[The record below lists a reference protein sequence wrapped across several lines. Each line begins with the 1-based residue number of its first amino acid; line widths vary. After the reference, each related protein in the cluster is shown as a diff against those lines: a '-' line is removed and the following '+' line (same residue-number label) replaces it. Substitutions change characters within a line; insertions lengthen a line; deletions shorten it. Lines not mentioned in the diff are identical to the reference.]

1 MKSFVKKIVYVAFI
15 GIVSLFSS
23 CQDEFEDVNGG
34 NEEQTIQANS
44 ATASLIEKTTAF
56 DGSYDDVVDESSCF
70 AINFPYT
77 VSINGAAAI
86 TITSMEDLQSIKVT
100 LAGLDNGALE
110 ISFPVT
116 ITLSNHS
123 EIVVENQEQ
132 LLELAGECVES
143 SVEDHIKCID
153 FVYPIALFTF
163 NVDNQM
169 TGEVVVESD
178 LQMRRFFSEL
188 EDDQLVS
195 ISFPITLK
203 KSDGSEIIV
212 ENNEDLHMALSI
224 AGNECDRNALNK
236 EILDAFLLA
245 CQLEVRE
252 VLREN
257 LDSTDQ
263 YFESIMTF
271 SQDGTVVIGGGVS
284 APLTGTWT
292 SQSTNNG
299 VQLTLEFSALVDFSM
314 TWDVYELEP
323 GVIKLYKDGGN
334 RIILKKRCDVD
345 PVEEIDPNTLRA
357 ILNECEWV
365 IKKVKNDGE
374 EVRRL
379 LGYGFQF
386 MADGTVTLSNGVE
399 VSEGT
404 WEIGLSS
411 QLQLALMITMG
422 TEPGVSFEW
431 PLRELT
437 DTRLKFEVPGTD
449 HEMTLLRVCNDNAD
463 DGDVVEIRNIAMDG
477 PWNIALYK
485 EAEVDLTTSFAGMD
499 FDFSSMY
506 QVEVSLNQDP
516 IETGLWRVVRDS
528 EEGLKCYLNF
538 ETDGDLLEL
547 TDDWKVVSI
556 TSTRIELKDDS
567 EEGNLKT
574 LVFEKP

>member
-1 MKSFVKKIVYVAFI
+1 MKSLMKKIGYVALI
-15 GIVSLFSS
+15 GIVSILSS
-23 CQDEFEDVNGG
+23 CQDEFEEVNGD
-34 NEEQTIQANS
+34 NEQQTIQANS
-44 ATASLIEKTTAF
+44 TTASLIEKTTSL
-56 DGSYDDVVDESSCF
+56 DGSYDDVVDGTSCF
-70 AINFPYT
+70 AIQFPYT
-77 VSINGAAAI
+77 VSINGTADI
-86 TITSMEDLQSIKVT
+86 TINSLEDLQALKMT
-100 LAGLDNGALE
+100 LAGQDNGALE
-110 ISFPVT
+110 INFPVT
-116 ITLSNHS
+116 ITLSDYG
-123 EIVVENQEQ
+123 EIVVENREQ
-132 LLELAGECVES
+132 LEELARDCVES
-143 SVEDHIKCID
+143 ATDDKIRCID
-153 FVYPIALFTF
+153 FVYPITLFTF
-163 NVDNQM
+163 DVDNQM
-169 TGEVVVESD
+169 TGEVMVDSD
-178 LQMRRFFSEL
+178 MQMRRFFSEL
-188 EDDQLVS
+188 EDNELVS

-203 KSDGSEIIV
+203 KSDGTEITV
-212 ENNEDLHMALSI
+212 ENNTDLHSVLST
-224 AGNECDRNALNK
+224 AGSECDGNILNK

-257 LDSTDQ
+257 VNNTDQ

-271 SQDGTVVIGGGVS
+271 SPGGTVVIGGGIN

-292 SQSTNNG
+292 TRDTANG
-299 VQLTLEFSALVDFSM
+299 VQLTLDFNALLDFSM

-323 GVIKLYKDGGN
+323 GVIKLYRDGGN
-334 RIILKKRCDVD
+334 KIILKKRCDVD
-345 PVEEIDPNTLRA
+345 PVEEINPDTLRA
-357 ILNECEWV
+357 ILNECEWI

-379 LGYGFQF
+379 LGHEFQF

-404 WEIGLSS
+404 WEIGLNS
-411 QLQLALMITMG
+411 QLQLAVMISIG
-422 TEPGVSFEW
+422 TEPRVSFEW

-437 DTRLKFEVPGTD
+437 DTRLKFEVFGTD

-477 PWNIALYK
+477 PWSITLYK
-485 EAEVDLTTSFAGMD
+485 EAEVDLTTSFAGME
-499 FDFSSMY
+499 FNFSTMN
-506 QVEVSLNQDP
+506 QIEVSVNQDP
-516 IETGLWRVVRDS
+516 VATGLWRVLRDT

-538 ETDGDLLEL
+538 DTDGDLLEL

>member
-1 MKSFVKKIVYVAFI
+1 MKSLMKKIGYVALI
-15 GIVSLFSS
+15 GIVSILSS
-23 CQDEFEDVNGG
+23 CQDEFEEVNGD
-34 NEEQTIQANS
+34 NEQQTIQANS
-44 ATASLIEKTTAF
+44 TTASLIEKTTSL
-56 DGSYDDVVDESSCF
+56 DGSYDDVVDEASCF
-70 AINFPYT
+70 AIKFPYT
-77 VSINGAAAI
+77 ISINGTAAI
-86 TITSMEDLQSIKVT
+86 TVTSMEDLQTIKVT
-100 LAGLDNGALE
+100 LAGLDNGVLE
-110 ISFPVT
+110 ISFPIT
-116 ITLSNHS
+116 ITLSDHS
-123 EIVVENQEQ
+123 EIVVENKEQ
-132 LLELAGECVES
+132 LLELARDCVES
-143 SVEDHIKCID
+143 ATDDKIRCID
-153 FVYPIALFTF
+153 FVYPITLFTF
-163 NVDNQM
+163 DVDNQM
-169 TGEVVVESD
+169 TGEVMVDSD

-188 EDDQLVS
+188 EDNELVS

-203 KSDGSEIIV
+203 KSDGTEITV
-212 ENNEDLHMALSI
+212 ENNTDLHSVLST
-224 AGNECDRNALNK
+224 AGNECDKNGLTK

-257 LDSTDQ
+257 VDSTDQ

-271 SQDGTVVIGGGVS
+271 SQDGTVVIGGGIS

-292 SQSTNNG
+292 TQNTDSG
-299 VQLTLEFSALVDFSM
+299 VQLTLDFNALVDFSM

-323 GVIKLYKDGGN
+323 GVIKLYRDGGN
-334 RIILKKRCDVD
+334 KIILKKRCDVD
-345 PVEEIDPNTLRA
+345 PVEEINPDTLRA
-357 ILNECEWV
+357 ILNECEWI

-379 LGYGFQF
+379 LGHEFQF
-386 MADGTVTLSNGVE
+386 MADGTLTLSNGAE

-404 WEIGLSS
+404 WEIGLNS
-411 QLQLALMITMG
+411 QLQLAVMISIG

-437 DTRLKFEVPGTD
+437 DTRLKFEVFGTD

-477 PWNIALYK
+477 PWSIALYK
-485 EAEVDLTTSFAGMD
+485 EAEVDLTTSFAGME
-499 FDFSSMY
+499 FNFYTMN
-506 QVEVSLNQDP
+506 QIEVSVNQDP
-516 IETGLWRVVRDS
+516 VATGLWRVLRDT

-538 ETDGDLLEL
+538 DTDGDLLEL